1 MTRRSF
7 RRVILTGAA
16 SGIGRAFARTLAAE
30 GSALGLIDIAAD
42 SLRATVAEV
51 GGAGASVRT
60 RVADVSDRA
69 AVDAAISALAEELG
83 GVELIVHCAA
93 ALFPG
98 RFLDQP
104 PADFERA
111 IAVDL
116 LGTANVVRAAAP
128 RVAGS
133 RGAIVCL
140 ASTAA
145 IHGWPAMSAY
155 SAAKHGVAGFCDAV
169 RSELRAS
176 GVALTTVFPLLIAT
190 PLLAGAA
197 AAPILAAGK
206 AIPPEV
212 VVRKTLAAVARG
224 KPRVYVPSRVRW
236 IAAAHGLAPAALDW
250 FGRRRGL
257 LASDRGR

>member
-1 MTRRSF
+1 MKTRSF
-7 RRVILTGAA
+7 RRAIITGAA
-16 SGIGRAFARTLAAE
+16 SGIGRAFARELASA
-30 GSALGLIDIAAD
+30 GSALGLIDVATD
-42 SLRATVAEV
+42 GLRATAVELRDAD
-51 GGAGASVRT
+51 GGVRT
-60 RVADVSDRA
+60 RVVDVSDRV
-69 AVDAAISALAEELG
+69 AVDDAISVLGGELG
-83 GVELIVHCAA
+83 DVDLVVHCAA

-104 PADFERA
+104 AADFERA
-111 IAVDL
+111 IAIDL
-116 LGTANVVRAAAP
+116 LGTANVVRAAIPA
-128 RVAGS
+128 VTAS

-176 GVALTTVFPLLIAT
+176 GVLLTTVFPLLIST
-190 PLLAGAA
+190 PLLAGAD
-197 AAPILAAGK
+197 AAPILAAGR

-224 KPRVYVPSRVRW
+224 KTRVYVPARVRW
-236 IAAAHGLAPAALDW
+236 IAAVHGLVPSSLDW
-250 FGRRRGL
+250 FGRRHGL
-257 LASDRGR
+257 R